1 MTTMTGKGWYKPV
14 LFTCV
19 AAGLLLIAIGAMFTE
34 PGMDEIAYGTS
45 GQFVIDA
52 SNADASIIVVADE
65 VEGNCEDFDF
75 TVDLRDGDDGSIPV
89 EKTDCKN
96 WSSADSYQ
104 YRLTNLTEG
113 RYDFS
118 ASDWVSI
125 MVVEGDLDGFM
136 TKYAFGNTIADIGSA
151 MCCIGVILSFMTGW
165 GINQARQAGFDVVV
179 GQTNANHSSGEPV
192 FVQETHSLETPPSE
206 HAEVPVEHGTGSAV
220 ANEPSSMDEAPSG
233 GTFWENMTKD

>member
-1 MTTMTGKGWYKPV
+1 MTTMAGKGWYKPV
-14 LFTCV
+14 LFTFV
-19 AAGLLLIAIGAMFTE
+19 VAGLLLIAIGAMFTE

-52 SNADASIIVVADE
+52 SNVDASIIVVSDG

-75 TVDLRDGDDGSIPV
+75 TVDLRDGDSGSIPV

-125 MVVEGDLDGFM
+125 MVVEGDLDAFM

-151 MCCIGVILSFMTGW
+151 MCCIGVALSFLTGW
-165 GINQARQAGFDVVV
+165 GITQARQAGFDVAV
-179 GQTNANHSSGEPV
+179 GQTNANHSSGDPV
-192 FVQETHSLETPPSE
+192 FVQATHPLESPPSE
-206 HAEVPVEHGTGSAV
+206 HAEVLVE
-220 ANEPSSMDEAPSG
+220 DEAPAG

>member
-1 MTTMTGKGWYKPV
+1 MHAKVDAGGKAVAIMAGNGWYKPV

-52 SNADASIIVVADE
+52 SNVDASIIVVADE
-65 VEGNCEDFDF
+65 VDGNCEDFAF
-75 TVDLRDGDDGSIPV
+75 TVDLHDGDYGFIPV

-96 WSSADSYQ
+96 WSAADSYQ

-113 RYDFS
+113 RYGFS

-125 MVVEGDLDGFM
+125 MVVEGDLDAFM

-151 MCCIGVILSFMTGW
+151 MCCIGVALSFLTGW
-165 GINQARQAGFDVVV
+165 GITQARQAGFNVVV
-179 GQTNANHSSGEPV
+179 GQTNANHPSGEPV
-192 FVQETHSLETPPSE
+192 FVQATHPLESPPSE
-206 HAEVPVEHGTGSAV
+206 HTEVSVE
-220 ANEPSSMDEAPSG
+220 DEAPTG

>member
-1 MTTMTGKGWYKPV
+1 MHAKVDTGGKAVTIMAGKGWYKPV

-52 SNADASIIVVADE
+52 SNVDASIIVVADE
-65 VEGNCEDFDF
+65 VDGNCEDFAF
-75 TVDLRDGDDGSIPV
+75 RVDLHDGDYGFIPV
-89 EKTDCKN
+89 EKTDCED

-113 RYDFS
+113 RYGFS

-125 MVVEGDLDGFM
+125 MVVEGDLDAFM
-136 TKYAFGNTIADIGSA
+136 TKYAFGNMIADIGSA
-151 MCCIGVILSFMTGW
+151 MCCIGVALSFLTGW
-165 GINQARQAGFDVVV
+165 GITQARQAGFDVVV
-179 GQTNANHSSGEPV
+179 GQTNANHPSGEPV
-192 FVQETHSLETPPSE
+192 FVQATHPLESPPSE
-206 HAEVPVEHGTGSAV
+206 HTEVSVE
-220 ANEPSSMDEAPSG
+220 DEAPTG